1 MKRLASFSVVVILL
15 LGAHQV
21 WASSSR
27 SVGLGVSLGVAFPEG
42 SDLKDEV
49 QVDDW
54 QASFNWGFYVNIPL
68 ISTFHITPSAE
79 LYKIDDMNATDISLA
94 FKFIVPIAFL
104 DLYVGAVPGLTTVN
118 DIHAMNVGGLL
129 GVSFN
134 LISNLDFFAQ
144 FKYKILFH
152 GNENVRVMHANA
164 GVLFTF

>member
-1 MKRLASFSVVVILL
+1 MKRIVFMFLIGMFLCAPN
-15 LGAHQV
+15 A
-21 WASSSR
+21 WATSSR
-27 SVGLGVSLGVAFPEG
+27 SIGLGVSLGVAFPEG
-42 SDLKDEV
+42 DDLKQEV
-49 QVDDW
+49 QVEDW

-79 LYKIDDMNATDISLA
+79 LYKIEDQNATDISLA

-134 LISNLDFFAQ
+134 MISNLDFFAQ

-164 GVLFTF
+164 GVLFAF